1 MKIRKPFGLR
11 IGDSEIGGGYFL
23 AGVLWVVLVPES
35 TEVLVLARESRM
47 VRLMEVSMKQM
58 AE

>member
-1 MKIRKPFGLR
+1 MKIRKPLGLR
-11 IGDSEIGGGYFL
+11 IGVSEIGGGYFL

-35 TEVLVLARESRM
+35 TEVLLLARESMM